1 MAQDLCLEHPIDD
14 KDSLLFIARQSGN
27 RDHIFSYALDQA
39 ETDRC
44 KKRRETTLELGF
56 DHIIA
61 QKWQC
66 VIKSQMLLLDRAPI
80 PAEAL
85 KAAKTVT
92 DYIESVELYLYNI
105 EFE

>member
-1 MAQDLCLEHPIDD
+1 
-14 KDSLLFIARQSGN
+14 
-27 RDHIFSYALDQA
+27 
-39 ETDRC
+39 
-44 KKRRETTLELGF
+44 
-56 DHIIA
+56 
-61 QKWQC
+61 
-66 VIKSQMLLLDRAPI
+66 MLLLDRAPI